1 MQLPGSVSGPACPP
15 LHLSC
20 SYEHPV
26 DTKQESTGA
35 LSSAKVNSKHI
46 LLGLNSIPNGGGCSE
61 QSQCQLERPPINQRA
76 NLPSC
81 YHLELQCFISA
92 HEKFQTP
99 VERCL
104 AGLSKASQ
112 ASFCFPV
119 GWRDATG
126 SGKQLA
132 LTGGSPE
139 SDGPAGIQESR

>member
-1 MQLPGSVSGPACPP
+1 MQPPGSVSGPACPP

-26 DTKQESTGA
+26 DTTQESTGA

-46 LLGLNSIPNGGGCSE
+46 LLGFNSIPNGGGCSE
-61 QSQCQLERPPINQRA
+61 QSQCQLERLPINQRP

-81 YHLELQCFISA
+81 YHPELQCFISA
-92 HEKFQTP
+92 HEKFQPCRTQQSKSGQLLLSCWL
-99 VERCL
+99 ERCH
-104 AGLSKASQ
+104 
-112 ASFCFPV
+112 
-119 GWRDATG
+119 G